1 MNNKREQ
8 RCIELYERLKSQ
20 FIRSHLLD
28 DADKGLL
35 PVKDSNDY
43 NRQIAAHE
51 AALLVSSLIR
61 LTAHM
66 GLDDFNSNWFF
77 YSDYIYQDEDIDAQ
91 ESLQAALKSE
101 MSNK

>member
-8 RCIELYERLKSQ
+8 RCIELYERLKVQ
-20 FIRSHLLD
+20 FQRSRVLD

-35 PVKDSNDY
+35 PVKDSNEF
-43 NRQIAAHE
+43 NKSIAAHE
-51 AALLVSSLIR
+51 AALMVSCLIR

-77 YSDYIYQDEDIDAQ
+77 FSDYIYQDEDLDAQ
-91 ESLQAALKSE
+91 ECVERSLKADV
-101 MSNK
+101 